1 MNSAETEDSNDGS
14 DGNTAKVRTTCLA
27 YSHRHFLA
35 TPLHLV
41 FVDLVFVDLTL
52 IYSYILWTKLLI

>member
-27 YSHRHFLA
+27 YSHRHLLA
-35 TPLHLV
+35 TPLH
-41 FVDLVFVDLTL
+41 LVFVDLTL

>member
-41 FVDLVFVDLTL
+41 FVDLTL

>member
-14 DGNTAKVRTTCLA
+14 DGNTAKVRTTCLG

-35 TPLHLV
+35 TPLH
-41 FVDLVFVDLTL
+41 LVFVDLTL

>member
-14 DGNTAKVRTTCLA
+14 DGNTAKVRTTCLV

-35 TPLHLV
+35 IPLH
-41 FVDLVFVDLTL
+41 LVFVDLTL